1 MKMENEKHYKI
12 VEDILHGIPLKLRL
26 EVSIEMWLQSH
37 LVDIGVIPNGYWSDV
52 KERKYGKL
60 FRKPSKTLAKWLL
73 REIKDWEKDGRPK

>member
-60 FRKPSKTLAKWLL
+60 FRKPSKKLTEWIM
-73 REIKDWEKDGRPK
+73 RDIKEWEKDGSPK